1 MNKWAT
7 QERFRQRRWERARD
21 EVSRLLIPMLI
32 DVFRLPNTIHL
43 RKYPHDDAFAVFDEW
58 VHLGDCVRPHGGR
71 FYAYRPIVSLT
82 LAARVRAKLLTFWLQ
97 MLRVLR
103 IKK

>member
-1 MNKWAT
+1 MNRWAT

-32 DVFRLPNTIHL
+32 DVFRLPNTTHL

-58 VHLGDCVRPHGGR
+58 VHLGDCVRPISSR
-71 FYAYRPIVSLT
+71 A
-82 LAARVRAKLLTFWLQ
+82 AARK
-97 MLRVLR
+97 
-103 IKK
+103 